1 MHTTSK
7 RVVITGLGAITPVG
21 NTAADFWQSL
31 TNGVSGIGP
40 ITRFDASDFTT
51 RIAGEVKGF
60 EPTQF
65 IDKKEAKRM
74 DRSTHFAIAAS
85 KLALEDAKLDLAV
98 EDKSRIGTLIGTGIG
113 GIDTLHEQYKVLFDK
128 GPGRVSPFFVP
139 MMIGNMA
146 AGNVAIATGA
156 NGPCLDVVSA
166 CASSNSSR
174 SFG

>member
-21 NTAADFWQSL
+21 NTAAEFWQSL

-74 DRSTHFAIAAS
+74 DRVTQFAVASTSMAI
-85 KLALEDAKLDLAV
+85 EDAALDLEK
-98 EDKSRIGTLIGTGIG
+98 ED
-113 GIDTLHEQYKVLFDK
+113 
-128 GPGRVSPFFVP
+128 
-139 MMIGNMA
+139 
-146 AGNVAIATGA
+146 
-156 NGPCLDVVSA
+156 
-166 CASSNSSR
+166 
-174 SFG
+174 

>member
-21 NTAADFWQSL
+21 NTAAEFWQSL

-74 DRSTHFAIAAS
+74 DRVTQFAVAATS
-85 KLALEDAKLDLAV
+85 MAIEDAALDLEK
-98 EDKSRIGTLIGTGIG
+98 EDLERIGTVIGTGIG
-113 GIDTLHEQYKVLFDK
+113 GIDTLHDQYKTLFDK

-139 MMIGNMA
+139 MMIANMP
-146 AGNVAIATGA
+146 AGQTSIAFGLR
-156 NGPCLDVVSA
+156 GP
-166 CASSNSSR
+166 
-174 SFG
+174 